1 MMTEVS
7 AIFEDLKRTRDEIR
21 LQIHL
26 ASMEAR
32 DEWNELETKWEKF
45 AQKAQLKETA
55 ENLSEAAEELASEIK
70 AGYVKLKKALVEK

>member
-1 MMTEVS
+1 MTETS
-7 AIFEDLKRTRDEIR
+7 SLFEDLKRTRDEIR

-32 DEWNELETKWEKF
+32 DEWNELETKWENF
-45 AQKAQLKETA
+45 ARKAQLKETA
-55 ENLSEAAEELASEIK
+55 ENLGEAAEELAGEIK